1 MKKPSGFI
9 KERVE
14 NVKNST
20 KKIVGTED
28 IKKNFE
34 YIKETSKV
42 LITPDKSDKSN
53 KNITYNEMLEK
64 NNLTLIEI
72 QKIYKNSMI
81 SSYIFSIGAVV
92 CLLLGIYAFSYP
104 HKFDIILQL
113 VPCLAVMSLMVV
125 LSLKSSMTC
134 YQINHKILIN
144 FKDFI
149 STYEFFPSIKP
160 KDIEK

>member
-1 MKKPSGFI
+1 MLNLIEELKMKKPSGFI

-53 KNITYNEMLEK
+53 KNIR
-64 NNLTLIEI
+64 
-72 QKIYKNSMI
+72 KITR
-81 SSYIFSIGAVV
+81 
-92 CLLLGIYAFSYP
+92 L
-104 HKFDIILQL
+104 
-113 VPCLAVMSLMVV
+113 
-125 LSLKSSMTC
+125 
-134 YQINHKILIN
+134 
-144 FKDFI
+144 
-149 STYEFFPSIKP
+149 
-160 KDIEK
+160 